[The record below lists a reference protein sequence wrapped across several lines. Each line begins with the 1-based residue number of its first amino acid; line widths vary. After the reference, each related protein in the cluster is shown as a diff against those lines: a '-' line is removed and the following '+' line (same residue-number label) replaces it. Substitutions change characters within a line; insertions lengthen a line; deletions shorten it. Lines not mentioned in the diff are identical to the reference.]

1 MKLALTL
8 FKYFPYGGLQRNFL
22 AIAMELVR
30 RGRSVTVYTGDWD
43 GPRPNGLTIVEFTP
57 SGLMNATRNRSVHR
71 QLTERLKRDPA
82 DVVVGF
88 NKMPGLDVYYAADTC
103 FAAKAFE
110 QKGPLYRLTPRCSCS
125 LEYEEA
131 VFSQASSTEILL
143 LSAVEGEIY
152 KRRYATQPARFHLMP
167 PGISRN
173 RVRDEKSDE
182 LATLKRK
189 EFGIGPEQKIVIF
202 LGSDYKRKGLDRLLT
217 AMAALP
223 EACRHSTRL
232 LIVGRDKRQRK
243 YQALARRLGVAD
255 RAQFLGERDDI
266 PGLLFASDLLV
277 HPAYLENTGNVL
289 LEAAVAGAPV
299 ICTGICGYSHYI
311 RDNDLGRVI
320 EEPFVQ
326 DSLDRALCQMLTEG
340 RDWRDKCRKFTETAD
355 LFSRPQRAAETIEAI
370 GRTKKEKGTRAADSA
385 E

>member
-1 MKLALTL
+1 MKLALAL
-8 FKYFPYGGLQRNFL
+8 FRYFPYGGLQRNFL
-22 AIAMELVR
+22 AIAAELKR
-30 RGRSVTVYTGDWD
+30 RGHSIVVYTGHWD
-43 GPRPNGLTIVEFTP
+43 GPRPEELTIVQFKPAGFTNP
-57 SGLMNATRNRSVHR
+57 ARSRSVHKLLTR
-71 QLTERLKRDPA
+71 QLERDPA
-82 DVVVGF
+82 ELVVGF
-88 NKMPGLDVYYAADTC
+88 DKMPGLDVYYSAATC
-103 FAAKAFE
+103 FAVKAYE
-110 QKGPLYRLTPRCSCS
+110 MKGPLYRLTPRCSYS
-125 LEYEEA
+125 LEFEEA
-131 VFSQASSTEILL
+131 VFSPSSATEILL
-143 LSAVEGEIY
+143 LSAVEGEAY
-152 KRRYATQPARFHLMP
+152 KKYYDTPSDRFHMMP

-173 RVRDEKSDE
+173 RIRTELSDE
-182 LATLKRK
+182 LAALKRK
-189 EFGIGPEQKIVIF
+189 ELGIDPDQRVILF
-202 LGSDYKRKGLDRLLT
+202 LGSDYKRKGLNRLLT